1 VIDRRIAL
9 SWVVGV
15 LFVGSLLDA
24 WLYYHLGNDS
34 TISQT
39 VLWLSRECFLV
50 PMAIGWLVGHLLWP
64 RSPGRP
70 WYAYVT
76 ARVAVFLA
84 IASVASSLASTAFG
98 EPWWIDE
105 FLRDYSLAPFAAGII
120 FGHILTPQTDI
131 KRGSA

>member
-1 VIDRRIAL
+1 MIDRRIAL

-50 PMAIGWLVGHLLWP
+50 PVALGWLVGHLLWP
-64 RSPGRP
+64 RSPSQPLWVSRAACIAIG
-70 WYAYVT
+70 WI
-76 ARVAVFLA
+76 VALWAVSA
-84 IASVASSLASTAFG
+84 VSTLHH
-98 EPWWIDE
+98 EPALIDRM
-105 FLRDYSLAPFAAGII
+105 LQDYSLAPFAAGIVL
-120 FGHILTPQTDI
+120 GHILTPQTDI
-131 KRGSA
+131 KREAS